1 MIVNDII
8 VRKMLK
14 SIYKKIN
21 TDKKL
26 SKQEINLLNS
36 LITLTVEDLGGKIN
50 ADSGTGGKEKA

>member
-14 SIYKKIN
+14 KIYKKIN
-21 TDKKL
+21 SKEEL

-36 LITLTVEDLGGKIN
+36 LITLTVEDLGGKIDAN
-50 ADSGTGGKEKA
+50 NSSGGKKEA